1 LADSC
6 LNEGKPGTS
15 GSSRLPAA
23 EEPSLNGLLSSSHL
37 QSYTG
42 KAFWRLAY
50 FWRVAGG
57 NNQLADASLVPRT
70 NGGSGSR
77 SWLDTHPIMMSGASN
92 SPPVAEPSRINLNR
106 PLLPALQGL
115 TQLGSASLYED
126 EIFGILDRIVL
137 FEDLGRTEVSQLCRH
152 MECFSA
158 RRGDVIMKEDDDGD
172 FLGIILTGE
181 VSVVKHGDKAQGKDK
196 LLAVVGPGT
205 SLGEMSLINGK
216 PRFATCIAREP
227 TDIAVLTR
235 DTIYDI
241 LVLHPSLGNKV
252 LLILL
257 QITSERLRETSN
269 RLLPFIGAGA

>member
-1 LADSC
+1 M
-6 LNEGKPGTS
+6 
-15 GSSRLPAA
+15 SSNALR
-23 EEPSLNGLLSSSHL
+23 
-37 QSYTG
+37 
-42 KAFWRLAY
+42 
-50 FWRVAGG
+50 
-57 NNQLADASLVPRT
+57 D
-70 NGGSGSR
+70 
-77 SWLDTHPIMMSGASN
+77 
-92 SPPVAEPSRINLNR
+92 PPVAAAPRINLSR

-115 TQLGSASLYED
+115 TTLGSASRYEQ
-126 EIFGILDRIVL
+126 EIFQLIDHIQL
-137 FEDLGRTEVSQLCRH
+137 FEDLGLAEVSQLCGN

-158 RRGDVIMKEDDDGD
+158 KRGDVIMKEDDDGD

-181 VSVVKHGDKAQGKDK
+181 VSVVKHGDNAQDKDR

-216 PRFATCIAREP
+216 PRFATCVAREP

-257 QITSERLRETSN
+257 QITSQRLRETSN
-269 RLLPFIGAGA
+269 RLLPFIGSTAV

>member
-1 LADSC
+1 M
-6 LNEGKPGTS
+6 
-15 GSSRLPAA
+15 SSNALR
-23 EEPSLNGLLSSSHL
+23 
-37 QSYTG
+37 
-42 KAFWRLAY
+42 
-50 FWRVAGG
+50 
-57 NNQLADASLVPRT
+57 D
-70 NGGSGSR
+70 
-77 SWLDTHPIMMSGASN
+77 
-92 SPPVAEPSRINLNR
+92 PPVAAAPRINLSR

-115 TQLGSASLYED
+115 TTLGSASRYEQ
-126 EIFGILDRIVL
+126 EIFQLIDHIQL
-137 FEDLGRTEVSQLCRH
+137 FEDLGLAEVSQLCGN

-158 RRGDVIMKEDDDGD
+158 KRGDVLMKENDDGD

-181 VSVVKHGDKAQGKDK
+181 VSVVKHDCNEQEKER

-216 PRFATCIAREP
+216 PRFATCVAREP

-257 QITSERLRETSN
+257 QITSQRLRETSN
-269 RLLPFIGAGA
+269 RLLPFIGSTAV